1 MGFYLGDKKGMKGV
15 CHVYQPYYHKIL
27 IRGDVYRI
35 RISEIE
41 LME

>member
-1 MGFYLGDKKGMKGV
+1 MKGV